1 MLFPG
6 GRGTAPVFLRDV
18 ADVRPAIGP
27 TNINRENQNRVLR
40 LSGDVLTEV
49 ASVSEVVD
57 SVRAR
62 LASFQMPDGYGVVI
76 GGDFEAVQQSN
87 QQMKLVVF
95 LAIFLV
101 FVVLA
106 VQYES
111 VIDPLVILLAIP
123 LAMVGVIGILWVTH
137 TPFSAPVLLG
147 MILLAGIVV
156 NNSILVVEF
165 VEHYRRDSGVPAI
178 EAVVEAGAVRMR
190 PIVMTTVC
198 SLVAMMPIAL
208 GIGAGSELMQPLA
221 IATVGGLL
229 LSSILTL
236 VVVPCGYL
244 VMHGLGDKLKSWLV
258 GDRAKRHA
266 GESAAEPQ
274 ATAGD

>member
-1 MLFPG
+1 
-6 GRGTAPVFLRDV
+6 
-18 ADVRPAIGP
+18 
-27 TNINRENQNRVLR
+27 
-40 LSGDVLTEV
+40 VLTEV
-49 ASVSEVVD
+49 APVGEVVD

-62 LASFQMPDGYGVVI
+62 LASFTIPDGYGIVI
-76 GGDFEAVQQSN
+76 GGDWEAVQQSN
-87 QQMKLVVF
+87 SQMALVVG

-156 NNSILVVEF
+156 NNSILLVEF
-165 VEHYRRDSGVPAI
+165 VEHYRRDEGVSARV
-178 EAVVEAGAVRMR
+178 AVIEAGAVRMR
-190 PIVMTTVC
+190 PIVMTTLT
-198 SLVAMMPIAL
+198 SLVAMIPIAL

-221 IATVGGLL
+221 IATVGGLT
-229 LSSILTL
+229 LSTILTL

-244 VMHGLGDKLKSWLV
+244 VLHGV
-258 GDRAKRHA
+258 GDRLKVLVLGNKATQTT
-266 GESAAEPQ
+266 AEPEVEP
-274 ATAGD
+274 TAGD

>member
-1 MLFPG
+1 M
-6 GRGTAPVFLRDV
+6 
-18 ADVRPAIGP
+18 
-27 TNINRENQNRVLR
+27 
-40 LSGDVLTEV
+40 
-49 ASVSEVVD
+49 
-57 SVRAR
+57 
-62 LASFQMPDGYGVVI
+62 I

-87 QQMKLVVF
+87 AQMKLVVF

-156 NNSILVVEF
+156 NNSILLVEF
-165 VEHYRRDSGVPAI
+165 VEHYRRDTGVPAAV
-178 EAVVEAGAVRMR
+178 AVVEAGAVRMR

-198 SLVAMMPIAL
+198 SLVAMIPIAL

-244 VMHGLGDKLKSWLV
+244 VLHGAGDRLKAFLV
-258 GDRAKRHA
+258 GRKA
-266 GESAAEPQ
+266 SAPHVEPEP
-274 ATAGD
+274 TAGD